1 MMALLPSGGP
11 TEILRFQLPGHG
23 AATLRNTNQL
33 RSDQRFCDITIV
45 ANDNLKFRGHR
56 VILAAC
62 SPFLRDQFLL
72 NPSSELQVSLLHSSR
87 IVADLLLS
95 CYTGLLEFGVR
106 DIVNYLT
113 AASYLQMEHVVEKC
127 RAALTQFIEP
137 QIHSLHEGAPGASAG
152 SKGKAGAG
160 GGNPGNRKGAGLTK
174 QQKHPVQALS
184 HSHQSNQSQPSPFQL
199 LQHSHQHTRYQHTT
213 GQAENPEELKVKVE
227 EFPEDCAD
235 DFEDEY
241 EELSDVCIVEDG
253 GSMGGW
259 MGREREREEGVEAE
273 GGGSEILN
281 KEEEEEEDNKETLMT
296 TNEAQTTSTTTAR
309 SSGSPKTRGRKP
321 TLWDYRRQQQ
331 GILGREGTPIQ
342 EGDGVHSTG
351 EGLGGGGGEEEE
363 GGGESSLGEEREEER
378 GFKSYYQP
386 LQEHHLGEG
395 HGLAEVEEEG
405 CVGLECP
412 EDAAR
417 RVGSTSSSYEG
428 SSSFSVEMAQRD
440 FLAPHCG
447 LFPPQQQPPVSLG
460 SSGVKTI
467 KCSRCEEFFQS
478 VERLVTHMRA
488 SHCVFMC
495 PRCGKQFNHTSNLNR
510 HMNVHRGIKSHACH
524 VCAKSFTQ
532 KSTLYDHMNLHSGE
546 RPYRCSY
553 CHVRFAHKPAIR
565 RHLKE
570 QHGKTTAENCMD
582 ANSVAEINVV
592 VR

>member
-1 MMALLPSGGP
+1 
-11 TEILRFQLPGHG
+11 
-23 AATLRNTNQL
+23 
-33 RSDQRFCDITIV
+33 
-45 ANDNLKFRGHR
+45 
-56 VILAAC
+56 
-62 SPFLRDQFLL
+62 
-72 NPSSELQVSLLHSSR
+72 
-87 IVADLLLS
+87 
-95 CYTGLLEFGVR
+95 
-106 DIVNYLT
+106 
-113 AASYLQMEHVVEKC
+113 
-127 RAALTQFIEP
+127 
-137 QIHSLHEGAPGASAG
+137 
-152 SKGKAGAG
+152 
-160 GGNPGNRKGAGLTK
+160 
-174 QQKHPVQALS
+174 
-184 HSHQSNQSQPSPFQL
+184 
-199 LQHSHQHTRYQHTT
+199 
-213 GQAENPEELKVKVE
+213 
-227 EFPEDCAD
+227 
-235 DFEDEY
+235 
-241 EELSDVCIVEDG
+241 
-253 GSMGGW
+253 
-259 MGREREREEGVEAE
+259 MGRVREREEGVEAE

-395 HGLAEVEEEG
+395 HGLAEVEEDG

-460 SSGVKTI
+460 SSVVKTI